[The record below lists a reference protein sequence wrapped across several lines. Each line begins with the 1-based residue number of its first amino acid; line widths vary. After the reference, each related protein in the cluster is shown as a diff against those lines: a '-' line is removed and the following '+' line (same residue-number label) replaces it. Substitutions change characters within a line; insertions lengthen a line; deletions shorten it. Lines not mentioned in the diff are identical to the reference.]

1 MMERPLVPGSGPMSS
16 IGGYNVTSIKR
27 EGCSGSGM
35 DGVHF
40 QGATL
45 GLQRS
50 DHIVG
55 LHLPQHRPTL
65 HRKPPIWA
73 KVTLSFYI
81 FTLLHL

>member
-1 MMERPLVPGSGPMSS
+1 MMERPLVPGSGPISS
-16 IGGYNVTSIKR
+16 ASGYIATSIKR

-45 GLQRS
+45 GL
-50 DHIVG
+50 
-55 LHLPQHRPTL
+55 HLPGQHDNGYEKRRPTL